1 MPIRCRACAL
11 DRKAAS
17 HERNEF
23 HESVIQ
29 KRKNQ
34 LDLNVFQ
41 QCTFVDCIFSFLG
54 MGPIVLEQCT
64 IERGTLELNG
74 PAAIVVK
81 SLWELN
87 RAGFARAVDQVCR
100 DIQSPDPPLLAS
112 AEGMMN

>member
-1 MPIRCRACAL
+1 MPIRCRTCAL

-17 HERNEF
+17 QERNEF

-34 LDLNVFQ
+34 SLKVFQ
-41 QCTFVDCIFSFLG
+41 QCTFVDCIFTFLG
-54 MGPIVLEQCT
+54 MGPFVLEQCT

-100 DIQSPDPPLLAS
+100 DIQSLDPPLLAS